1 MKLQNKLG
9 GNKLYK
15 ILAECIGSWKLWIM
29 NRRLEDLRQ
38 KNKYK
43 CEVSNQIK
51 WKLYKI
57 LAECIGSWK
66 FWIMNRRLED

>member
-1 MKLQNKLG
+1 
-9 GNKLYK
+9 
-15 ILAECIGSWKLWIM
+15 M
-29 NRRLEDLRQ
+29 NRRLDDLRQ

-43 CEVSNQIK
+43 CEISNGIR

-66 FWIMNRRLED
+66 FWIMNRRHDDLRQKNKYKCEIFKSN